1 EDNIMGAGGTDFM
14 FGGTDDDIV
23 RGGLGDDVIV
33 GNEGSDVL
41 ISGGGSD
48 VYEFFADQFIKG
60 ELDVILDFE
69 LGQDSVVVVG
79 STETTYDP
87 LSGFLAVDG
96 TNVAV
101 LEAGLDLTTTV
112 RAGSSVVA

>member
-1 EDNIMGAGGTDFM
+1 M
-14 FGGTDDDIV
+14 

-48 VYEFFADQFIKG
+48 IYEFFADQFIAG

-69 LGQDSVVVVG
+69 LGQDAIVVVG
-79 STETTYDP
+79 STETMYDS
-87 LSGFLAVDG
+87 LSGFLTVDG
-96 TNVAV
+96 ATVAV
-101 LEAGLDLTTTV
+101 LEAGLDLSTTI
-112 RAGSSVVA
+112 RSDSSVVA